1 MERSYEKEGKK
12 YQVEERNK
20 KSGEKGIM
28 KGFWISSNTQEDAE
42 GRRKKIERNY
52 SQTLTQ
58 IEETTVM
65 VFLFNIH
72 VHASRTGMVRTNGR
86 SEAFDI
92 FQHSAITVSHAYN
105 FPYYVTT

>member
-1 MERSYEKEGKK
+1 
-12 YQVEERNK
+12 
-20 KSGEKGIM
+20 
-28 KGFWISSNTQEDAE
+28 
-42 GRRKKIERNY
+42 
-52 SQTLTQ
+52 
-58 IEETTVM
+58 M